1 MATLELSYAAA
12 ALGGLISFLSPCVL
26 PLVPAYLC
34 FIAGTSLEELT
45 REDEQ
50 GKPLASEGLTRRVAL
65 GAVGFVLGFTTI
77 FVALGASASAINPFI
92 LEHKDVLSRIAGAI
106 IIVFGLHYM
115 GLFRIAFLNR
125 EARFHIAGTGD
136 EVRSPL
142 MQFANP
148 YLLGLAFAFGWTP
161 CIGPILA
168 TILTIAAAQESLSAG
183 VSLLTVYS
191 LGLGIPFLLAAFAVR
206 GFLTFAA
213 RFRRHMRK
221 VEIVAGVLLA
231 ATGAM
236 MLTGNFERIAIFI
249 LETFPVL
256 ATLG

>member
-1 MATLELSYAAA
+1 MEVGYFAA

-50 GKPLASEGLTRRVAL
+50 GKPLASEGLTQRVAL
-65 GAVGFVLGFTTI
+65 GAIGFVLGFTTI
-77 FVALGASASAINPFI
+77 FVALGASASAINPLI
-92 LEHKDVLSRIAGAI
+92 LQHKELLSRIAGAI

-125 EARFHIAGTGD
+125 EARFHIAGSG
-136 EVRSPL
+136 EGERSPL
-142 MQFANP
+142 MQFASP

-183 VSLLTVYS
+183 VTLLTVYS
-191 LGLGIPFLLAAFAVR
+191 LGLGIPFLAAAFAVR
-206 GFLTFAA
+206 GFLSFAA
-213 RFRRHMRK
+213 KFRRHMHK
-221 VEIVAGVLLA
+221 VEIAAGVLLA
-231 ATGAM
+231 GTGLM
-236 MLTGNFERIAIFI
+236 MLTGTFERLAVFLIN
-249 LETFPVL
+249 TFPGL